1 MKTLTKNEAALWLLE
16 RDRFAIVTHRRPDG
30 DTLGSAAVLCRG
42 LRQLGKIAY
51 IVENA
56 EITPKF
62 SYLHENLTK
71 KWPDE
76 GDTLVSVDV
85 ASPNMLSDDF
95 RQFVGRIGLRIDHHE
110 TATSFTDC
118 ELVEPHAG
126 ACAET
131 VWDVLQIM
139 NVVLDKPM
147 AQALYTAISTDTGCF
162 RFPNTTAHTYRT
174 AAACADTG
182 ADLNTITRD
191 IFETNSFRRL
201 KIQSWIIENAEFL
214 AEGKL
219 ALVAIPLEVEQE
231 IGVTEDDMDNI
242 SGYLRTIE
250 GVMMAATLR
259 QQADGSVK
267 ASVRA
272 LPGWDAAQV
281 CAKFGGGG
289 HKGAAGATVN
299 MTMEEA
305 KEAFTNAMLDM

>member
-272 LPGWDAAQV
+272 LPGFDAAAV

-289 HKGAAGATVN
+289 HKGAAGATVS
-299 MTMEEA
+299 MTMAEA
-305 KEAFTNAMLDM
+305 KEAFAAAMQEI

>member
-62 SYLHENLTK
+62 SHLHENLTK

-272 LPGWDAAQV
+272 LPGFDAAAV

>member
-305 KEAFTNAMLDM
+305 KEAFTDAMLDM

>member
-62 SYLHENLTK
+62 SHLHENLTK

-272 LPGWDAAQV
+272 LPGLDAAQV

>member
-272 LPGWDAAQV
+272 LPGFDAAAV

>member
-62 SYLHENLTK
+62 SHLHENLTK

-95 RQFVGRIGLRIDHHE
+95 RQFVGSIGLRIDHHE

-272 LPGWDAAQV
+272 LPGFDAAAV

-305 KEAFTNAMLDM
+305 QEVFTNAMLDM

>member
-1 MKTLTKNEAALWLLE
+1 MKTLTKNEAARWLLE
-16 RDRFAIVTHRRPDG
+16 HDNFAILTHRRPDG

-42 LRQLGKIAY
+42 LRQLGKIAH
-51 IVENA
+51 IVENK

-62 SYLHENLTK
+62 AHLHENLTK
-71 KWPDE
+71 KWPDDT
-76 GDTLVSVDV
+76 DTLVSVDV
-85 ASPNMLSDDF
+85 ASPNMLSDAF
-95 RQFVGRIGLRIDHHE
+95 RQFAGKIGLRIDHHE

-131 VWDVLQIM
+131 VWDVLELM

-147 AQALYTAISTDTGCF
+147 AQALYTAIATDTGCF
-162 RFPNTTAHTYRT
+162 RFPNTSAHTYRT

-201 KIQSWIIENAEFL
+201 KIQSWIIENAAFL

-219 ALVAIPLEVEQE
+219 ALVAIPLEVERQ

-250 GVMMAATLR
+250 GVKMAATLR
-259 QQADGSVK
+259 QQADGAVK

-289 HKGAAGATVN
+289 HRGAAGASISLSV
-299 MTMEEA
+299 EEA
-305 KEAFTNAMLDM
+305 AKAVEKAMLEL

>member
-1 MKTLTKNEAALWLLE
+1 MKMLTKNEAALWLLE

-62 SYLHENLTK
+62 SHLHENLTK

-272 LPGWDAAQV
+272 LPGFDAAAV